1 MCRCP
6 RQARRRGRKC
16 VGGRADEKKVPTAC
30 RVRNSFGILPDDVAI
45 FPNSRLSS
53 AVGSTTLEPLD
64 PARA

>member
-1 MCRCP
+1 MP
-6 RQARRRGRKC
+6 HS
-16 VGGRADEKKVPTAC
+16 D
-30 RVRNSFGILPDDVAI
+30 LPDDVAII